1 MVAPHEIDTKD
12 PNAVADAVKVLLFVA
27 GGEENFPLIDRAF
40 VDIARLFKGDFP
52 GYQAIDMEYHDLDH
66 TLQVSI
72 CMAYLLKG
80 RREATETPVLGI
92 RYCELAVVSALLHD
106 TGFAKELGDDS
117 GTGAKYTFVHEQR
130 GCAFAWK
137 YLPELGVTP
146 SEIEDICAAIMCTG
160 PRNRINSVTFQS
172 EEARQIALLL
182 VTSDYLAQMSSPDY
196 LEKLP
201 RLYLEFV
208 EAFEYDEVPLEK
220 RPYQSLDQLLE
231 MTPGFWNKLVLPLLD
246 SEAEGVYRYLSPEGM
261 PNPYL
266 EAIEYNL
273 EELGRRLDAKKV

>member
-1 MVAPHEIDTKD
+1 MVPPHVIDTKD
-12 PNAVADAVKVLLFVA
+12 PNAVADAVKALFVVA
-27 GGEENFPLIDRAF
+27 GGEGSFPLIDRAF
-40 VDIARLFKGDFP
+40 VDVARLFKGDFP

-66 TLQVSI
+66 TLQVTI

-80 RREATETPVLGI
+80 RRESAETPVLGI
-92 RYCELAVVSALLHD
+92 RDCELAVVSALMHD
-106 TGFAKELGDDS
+106 TGFLKEMGDDS
-117 GTGAKYTFVHEQR
+117 GTGAKYTFIHEQR
-130 GCAFAWK
+130 SCVFAWK

-146 SEIEDICAAIMCTG
+146 SEIEDICAAMMCTG
-160 PRNRINSVTFQS
+160 PRNTIGNVTFQS

-182 VTSDYLAQMSSPDY
+182 VTSDYLAQMSTPDY

-208 EAFEYDEVPLEK
+208 EAFEREEVPLEK

-231 MTPGFWNKLVLPLLD
+231 MTPGFWNKFVLPLLD
-246 SEAEGVYRYLSPEGM
+246 GEAEGVYRYLSPEGM
-261 PNPYL
+261 PNRYL

-273 EELGRRLDAKKV
+273 AELGRRLDAKTV